1 MEAHTPISQAQQ
13 RACPQHFT
21 NFLYRGFFFQHINLP
36 CHAAKNKICKI
47 HSGGL
52 PTQWKLRASIS
63 MKNLF
68 AQGETLGG
76 LSRDGGG
83 RNKMGL
89 RNIAKAFN
97 HRRAVRPGFSPTGAK
112 RQMGSI
118 TALAGHTHTR
128 LPLLFQ

>member
-21 NFLYRGFFFQHINLP
+21 NFLYRGFFFFQHINLP

-68 AQGETLGG
+68 AEGETLGG
-76 LSRDGGG
+76 LSRDVGGG
-83 RNKMGL
+83 EEKQN
-89 RNIAKAFN
+89 
-97 HRRAVRPGFSPTGAK
+97 GFKEHSK
-112 RQMGSI
+112 SV
-118 TALAGHTHTR
+118 
-128 LPLLFQ
+128 